1 MEPTAMEST
10 AMEPMVEGYLPL
22 VGAIARAMRRRLPA
36 SVELDELVSD
46 GVIGLIGALQRY
58 DPARGVGF
66 PVYASRRIRGAML
79 DGLRDRDPLPRTV
92 RRARRAAHDGVP
104 PSPARG
110 IHFVDLDDVVKL
122 PANEDAEPESL
133 VLEADLRRRL
143 WEGVAALPLRDRE
156 VLLLRMVHGLTARMV
171 AERLALSM
179 TRTIEIQQRGLTRLR
194 RFLEGEPM
202 VRLRGRM
209 GRSSAVDL
217 PAIPAITAGTRT
229 NPLETTRHLRP
240 QPSGDVSRSGRS
252 GTMIRAAG
260 PHSGSPMGAGRA
272 RPAPYADVHT
282 SGGGRPWATSMCRE
296 QGDVSWRSPR

>member
-1 MEPTAMEST
+1 MEPAAAGPTFMAPT
-10 AMEPMVEGYLPL
+10 VEGYLPL
-22 VGAIARAMRRRLPA
+22 VGAIARTMRRGLPA

-92 RRARRAAHDGVP
+92 RRVRRAIRDGA
-104 PSPARG
+104 SAAPARG
-110 IHFVDLDDVVKL
+110 FQFVDFDNVMKM
-122 PANEDAEPESL
+122 PANEDAGPENL

-143 WEGVAALPLRDRE
+143 WQGLAALPVRDRE
-156 VLLLRMVHGLTARMV
+156 VLLLTMVHGLTARMV

-202 VRLRGRM
+202 MRPRGRIVRQAPV
-209 GRSSAVDL
+209 GP
-217 PAIPAITAGTRT
+217 PAASMTAAGTRT
-229 NPLETTRHLRP
+229 GSLESTGHLHP
-240 QPSGDVSRSGRS
+240 QQSE
-252 GTMIRAAG
+252 A
-260 PHSGSPMGAGRA
+260 
-272 RPAPYADVHT
+272 VHIA
-282 SGGGRPWATSMCRE
+282 GGGRPWGTSMCRE
-296 QGDVSWRSPR
+296 QGDDSWRSPR